1 MPSKIRKILRKQ
13 QGFTLV
19 ELMTV
24 LIILGVVLGIGIP
37 KYMQIQNK
45 AEWDADEATI
55 RNMAK
60 AAEAYAASMNLY
72 DEVKITDLA
81 GANLIDGTMKL
92 NRIEGVLSG
101 ISGATAGNSYKNK
114 GATAKTVAEA
124 GANFAFKFKDKD
136 GKTIGSVVN
145 LGAVVKAFIGKPPY
159 GEMPDYPTDVKD
171 IDELATV
178 EP

>member
-1 MPSKIRKILRKQ
+1 MLGKIRKMLRNQ

-55 RNMAK
+55 RNFAK
-60 AAEAYAASMNLY
+60 AAEAYAASMNSY
-72 DEVKITDLA
+72 DEVGITALA
-81 GANLIDGTMKL
+81 DANLIDGTMKL
-92 NRIEGVLSG
+92 NRTVDGEKSVKNTE
-101 ISGATAGNSYKNK
+101 ATN
-114 GATAKTVAEA
+114 TVKVA
-124 GANFAFKFKDKD
+124 GANFAFKFKDETHKPS
-136 GKTIGSVVN
+136 GNVVN

-159 GEMPDYPTDVKD
+159 GEMPEYSTDVTD
-171 IDELATV
+171 DATATPDGG
-178 EP
+178 EG